1 MSSAAFELKYLTN
14 LELAPTS
21 NKRPSKKWKKL
32 ISAQPLISARPLPPK
47 KKANKKGEKKKF
59 DTHSEVYKRCV
70 DYFISSVAYNG

>member
-1 MSSAAFELKYLTN
+1 MKVPYLFDLAPN

-21 NKRPSKKWKKL
+21 NKRPPKKWKKL
-32 ISAQPLISARPLPPK
+32 ISAQPRISAHPLIR
-47 KKANKKGEKKKF
+47 KKANKKGKKKF